1 MIFIVIAISLFITDF
16 FVKNW
21 AEKKLEMKAEKEIF
35 CNKIIIRKF
44 HNHGAALNILE
55 NKKNI
60 LLFLNIT
67 LVSILSL
74 IYAKTILNSE
84 NAGKKLSM
92 SFLVAGGWNNLY
104 DRMKKGYV
112 VDYFSFNTKIKK
124 LKAIVFNLSDFFIF
138 IGSFLLL
145 ISESSRKK

>member
-1 MIFIVIAISLFITDF
+1 MVNIAAL
-16 FVKNW
+16 
-21 AEKKLEMKAEKEIF
+21 
-35 CNKIIIRKF
+35 IIIIA
-44 HNHGAALNILE
+44 G
-55 NKKNI
+55 
-60 LLFLNIT
+60 
-67 LVSILSL
+67 L